1 MFVLQTRYLLVRDES
16 TVVEP
21 ISLHF
26 ACNKKKKMMMMMIV
40 VMIVVIIIMM
50 MMIAVIIMIMMM
62 MCGVSRQ
69 TMDGMVDG

>member
-1 MFVLQTRYLLVRDES
+1 MFILETGYLLVRDES

-21 ISLHF
+21 ISLHL
-26 ACNKKKKMMMMMIV
+26 ACKKKKKKMMMMMM
-40 VMIVVIIIMM
+40 MIVVIIIMM

-62 MCGVSRQ
+62 CGVSRQ